1 MSDIQKT
8 LLPVFIEE
16 TELALEQIATFIQTY
31 RDGTETDEIVEL
43 ARRAAHTV
51 KGTAALVKRFQTSN
65 LAHLLE
71 QHLDEGQES
80 GDADIEKI
88 SAWYT
93 ELCSYLALAKDGA
106 EEDTFE
112 AAADSAS
119 DLNSLLNEADL
130 DIINDF
136 ALPFMLKLH
145 QAEEEQHEVL
155 RPLCCRFFVGGRQ
168 YFISIKDVLEIY
180 QYESVTYLPF
190 APTFVVGLLN
200 IRGVVVPV
208 VNLAVVDSGSSSST
222 DLSAS
227 YAVVA
232 TSVNGDVAFISDT
245 IPQLSMKT
253 AGHHIEVAS
262 FIQDNKVQA

>member
-1 MSDIQKT
+1 MSDIQET

-16 TELALEQIATFIQTY
+16 TELALEEIAAFIQAY
-31 RDGTETDEIVEL
+31 RDGTETEEIFEL

-71 QHLDEGQES
+71 QHLDAGQDS
-80 GDADIEKI
+80 DAADIEKVT
-88 SAWYT
+88 SWYT
-93 ELCSYLALAKDGA
+93 ELCSYLTLAKEGV
-106 EEDTFE
+106 EEDAFE
-112 AAADSAS
+112 TAADSAAG
-119 DLNSLLNEADL
+119 LGSLLAEADQ

-145 QAEEEQHEVL
+145 QADEEHQEVL

-168 YFISIKDVLEIY
+168 YFISIKEVLEIY
-180 QYESVTYLPF
+180 QYESITYLPF

-200 IRGVVVPV
+200 IRGVVVPI
-208 VNLAVVDSGSSSST
+208 VNLAVVGNNSSIDT
-222 DLSAS
+222 TTT

-232 TSVNGDVAFISDT
+232 TSPKGDVAFISDT

-262 FIQDNKVQA
+262 FILENKVQA

>member
-1 MSDIQKT
+1 MSDIQET

-31 RDGTETDEIVEL
+31 RDGTETEEIFEL
-43 ARRAAHTV
+43 ARRAAHTI

-71 QHLDEGQES
+71 QHLDVGQES
-80 GDADIEKI
+80 DAADIEKI

-93 ELCSYLALAKDGA
+93 ELCSYLTLAKEGV

-112 AAADSAS
+112 STAASAAVLGS
-119 DLNSLLNEADL
+119 FLDEADQ

-168 YFISIKDVLEIY
+168 YFISIKEVLEIY
-180 QYESVTYLPF
+180 QCESFTYLPF

-200 IRGVVVPV
+200 IRGTVVPV
-208 VNLAVVDSGSSSST
+208 VNLAVVERSSGCADMAAT
-222 DLSAS
+222 

-232 TSVNGDVAFISDT
+232 TSAKGDVAFISDT